1 MARRLGWGT
10 ALAASFLML
19 AGAARADYT
28 LTVLHVNDVH
38 AAFQPVKADGSLCTP
53 AERPTAQCS
62 GGAARLAAAIERER
76 RSSPNVIVVAAGGF
90 FAGSPLWDR
99 YKDSLVS
106 NLMTR
111 MNFDA
116 LTVGASEFVQGS
128 PMLLEFIRSVHFPL
142 LGANVYVQR
151 EPLLKD
157 QIFPISV
164 IERGGSRIGL
174 VGYSAEDIAQQ
185 SHPSPQTQFKRIE
198 DEIAP
203 WIRSMRGALGANK
216 VIAVSSAGIARDK
229 EVAARIPGIDV
240 IVAGNASTG
249 TPPTYPLVIPGV
261 GGKKVVLVQ
270 AGSFGRSLGKLV
282 LVFDNKGALKH
293 FSGAPIPLDGT
304 APEDPA
310 IRSYIDNLAEAVTL
324 KPATALR

>member
-1 MARRLGWGT
+1 MARRLGLGV
-10 ALAASFLML
+10 ALASAILLL

-38 AAFQPVKADGSLCTP
+38 SAFLPVKPDGTPCAP
-53 AERPTAQCS
+53 AERTSPQCS
-62 GGAARLAAAIERER
+62 GGAARLAAAIAHER

-99 YKDSLVS
+99 YKDQLVS

-128 PMLLEFIRSVHFPL
+128 PLLLEFIRSVHFPL

-164 IERGGSRIGL
+164 IERGGSRIGI
-174 VGYSAEDIAQQ
+174 VGYSAEDIAK
-185 SHPSPQTQFKRIE
+185 HANPSPQTEFRRIE
-198 DEIAP
+198 DAIAP

-229 EVAARIPGIDV
+229 EVAQHTPGIDV
-240 IVAGNASTG
+240 IVAGNAATG
-249 TPPTYPLVIPGV
+249 TASSYPMVIPGV

-282 LVFDNKGALKH
+282 LVFDPKGNLKH
-293 FSGAPIPLDGT
+293 WSGAAIPLDGSM
-304 APEDPA
+304 PEDPA
-310 IRSYIDNLAEAVTL
+310 IRSYVDSLASAAPTAPTL
-324 KPATALR
+324 R

>member
-1 MARRLGWGT
+1 MARRLGFGV
-10 ALAASFLML
+10 ALAAACIML

-38 AAFQPVKADGSLCTP
+38 AAFLPAKPDGTPCAP
-53 AERPTAQCS
+53 AESQNPQCQ

-76 RSSPNVIVVAAGGF
+76 RTDHNVIVVAAGGF

-99 YKDSLVS
+99 YKDQLVS

-164 IERGGSRIGL
+164 IQRGGSTIGL
-174 VGYSAEDIAQQ
+174 VGYSAEDIAQH
-185 SHPSPQTQFKRIE
+185 SHPSPETKFKRIE

-229 EVAARIPGIDV
+229 EVAAHIPGIDV
-240 IVAGNASTG
+240 IVAGNAPTG
-249 TPPTYPLVIPGV
+249 TAPTYPLVIPGV

-270 AGSFGRSLGKLV
+270 AGAFGRSLGKLV
-282 LVFDNKGALKH
+282 LVFDNKGNLKH
-293 FSGAPIPLDGT
+293 FSGAAIPLDGSM
-304 APEDPA
+304 PEDPT
-310 IRSYIDNLAEAVTL
+310 IKTYVDSLAAATVAQ
-324 KPATALR
+324 PNTALR